1 MQQKEAC
8 LYGLVKTK
16 TAKCAWRYFCKAG
29 NNRRNEKWSVYRREI
44 KKDREKIKQE

>member
-16 TAKCAWRYFCKAG
+16 TAKCAWRYFC